1 MGFAMI
7 AINARFSVHRSTGMQ
22 RYAAEITHR
31 LGANAW
37 LVCPDRPLK
46 GIAGHLW
53 EQTILP
59 LRLGDSLL
67 WSPNNTGPLSVGRQV
82 CTIHDLI
89 PLDHPEWFSPRF
101 AAMNRWLMTSL
112 AKRVRH
118 IIAISR
124 YTSLRIQ
131 ERMGIDE
138 RNITVIHNGV
148 DRAFARFAEVDPTP
162 QLLKYGLCR
171 RRYVLFVGSI
181 EPRKNIR
188 TLLQAWS
195 QVQDRFSRDILL
207 AIVGAKGSESVFAQQ
222 QPTVVPD
229 RTRLLGYVPDAALP
243 ALYSGALAFLY
254 PSMDEGFGLPVIEAM
269 AAGTPVITSSA
280 GAIPEVAGDAALLVD
295 PLSPAEIAAAL
306 TTLIESPGLQQRMR
320 ERGVLRA
327 RQFDWNSCAIA
338 TKRVLEEYA

>member
-1 MGFAMI
+1 MI

-22 RYAAEITHR
+22 RYAAEVTHR

-37 LVCPDRPLK
+37 LVCPERPLT

-59 LRLGDSLL
+59 LRLGNNLL
-67 WSPNNTGPLSVGRQV
+67 WSPNNTGPVSVGRQV

-89 PLDHPEWFSPRF
+89 PLEHPEWFSPGF
-101 AAMNRWLMTSL
+101 VAMNRWLMTSL

-131 ERMGIDE
+131 KKLGVDE
-138 RNITVIHNGV
+138 QKITVIHNGV
-148 DRAFARFAEVDPTP
+148 DRVFAAFTEVDPTP
-162 QLLKYGLCR
+162 QLLRYGLGR

-181 EPRKNIR
+181 EPRKNIG

-195 QVQDRFSRDILL
+195 QVQNRFSRDIVL
-207 AIVGAKGSESVFAQQ
+207 AIVGGKGSATVFGQRE
-222 QPTVVPD
+222 PIVFPE
-229 RTRLLGYVPDAALP
+229 RTRLLGYVPDADLP

-254 PSMDEGFGLPVIEAM
+254 PSLDEGFGLPVIEAM

-306 TTLIESPGLQQRMR
+306 ETLIESPALQKRMR

-327 RQFDWNSCAIA
+327 RQFDWNSCAAA

>member
-1 MGFAMI
+1 
-7 AINARFSVHRSTGMQ
+7 
-22 RYAAEITHR
+22 
-31 LGANAW
+31 
-37 LVCPDRPLK
+37 
-46 GIAGHLW
+46 
-53 EQTILP
+53 
-59 LRLGDSLL
+59 
-67 WSPNNTGPLSVGRQV
+67 
-82 CTIHDLI
+82 
-89 PLDHPEWFSPRF
+89 
-101 AAMNRWLMTSL
+101 MTSL

-118 IIAISR
+118 VIAISR

-131 ERMGIDE
+131 ERLGIDE

-162 QLLKYGLCR
+162 QLLKYGLGR

-195 QVQDRFSRDILL
+195 KVQDRFSRDIVL
-207 AIVGAKGSESVFAQQ
+207 AIVGAKGSETVFAQR
-222 QPTVVPD
+222 QPIVVPD
-229 RTRLLGYVPDAALP
+229 RTRLLGYVPDADLP

-306 TTLIESPGLQQRMR
+306 TTLIESPALQQRMR

-327 RQFDWNSCAIA
+327 RQFDWNSCATA